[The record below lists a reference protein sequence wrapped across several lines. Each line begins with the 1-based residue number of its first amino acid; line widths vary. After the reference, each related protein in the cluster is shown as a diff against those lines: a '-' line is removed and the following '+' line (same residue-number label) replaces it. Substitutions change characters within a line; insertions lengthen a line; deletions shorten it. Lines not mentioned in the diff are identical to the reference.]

1 MLHSQIRLLYKLN
14 DCLLGLGIMPL
25 QLLNLGVI
33 IPRLFYRMF
42 LTRTPRGK
50 CINTSMLT

>member
-1 MLHSQIRLLYKLN
+1 MLHAQIRLLYRLN

-50 CINTSMLT
+50 CISTSMST